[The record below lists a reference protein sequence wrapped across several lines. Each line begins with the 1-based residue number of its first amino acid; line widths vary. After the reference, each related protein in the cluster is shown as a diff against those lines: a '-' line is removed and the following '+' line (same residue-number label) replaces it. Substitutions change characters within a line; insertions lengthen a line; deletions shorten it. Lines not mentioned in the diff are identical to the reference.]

1 MNTLITGSVAYDYL
15 MRFPGRFKD
24 HLLPENLH
32 HLSVSFLVDSM
43 TRHWGG
49 VGANI
54 AYTMALLGD
63 KPSLLA
69 TVGQDFGEYRSHLEA
84 VGVNTQPVIV
94 IDHVFTAS
102 FFANT
107 DIDNNQI
114 ASFYTGAMEF
124 ARKYDIAGTLG
135 ALPDYVVVSPND
147 PVAMRQ
153 LCDEC
158 DRLHIPYMYDPSQQ
172 VPRLSGDELRFGIE
186 RCHTLIVNEYEWGMI
201 VSKTGMTREDVLRHA
216 AVLVITQGKR
226 GADIYA
232 DGQLYETP
240 VFPVPDADIID
251 PTGVGDAFRAG
262 LLRGMK
268 ENWPWEVTGRVAALC
283 AAYVLENVGTQE
295 HRYTPAEFVA
305 RYRAVYDDNGVLD
318 SLLTAHSAQ
327 PDLSDI
333 ARRD

>member
-63 KPSLLA
+63 KPRLFA
-69 TVGQDFGEYRSHLEA
+69 TVGQDFGEYRTHLKA
-84 VGVNTQPVIV
+84 VGVNTDAVIV

-107 DIDNNQI
+107 DTDNNQI

-124 ARKYDIAGTLG
+124 ARNYTIAETLDV
-135 ALPDYVVVSPND
+135 LPDYVVISPND
-147 PVAMRQ
+147 PVAMHQ

-158 DRLHIPYMYDPSQQ
+158 AKLDIPYMYDPSQQ

-186 RCHTLIVNEYEWGMI
+186 RCNALIVNDYEWGLI
-201 VSKTGMTREDVLRHA
+201 VSKTGMTREDVMRHA
-216 AVLVITQGKR
+216 KVLVITQGKR

-232 DGQLYETP
+232 DGHLYETP
-240 VFPVPDADIID
+240 VFPVPDEDIID

-262 LLRGMK
+262 LLRGISEK
-268 ENWPWEVTGRVAALC
+268 WPWGVAGRAAALC

-295 HRYTPAEFVA
+295 HFYTPEAFVA
-305 RYRAVYDDNGVLD
+305 RYRKVYDDNGVLN
-318 SLLTAHSAQ
+318 SLLKS
-327 PDLSDI
+327 
-333 ARRD
+333 